1 MVQSCSS
8 VNETKVHSTA
18 HRFEPCETNKIWAL
32 IPPSLKLISKFL
44 LSGVVEDGAERGSLG
59 LKDDAKAYER

>member
-1 MVQSCSS
+1 MVQSRSS
-8 VNETKVHSTA
+8 INERKVHSTA

-32 IPPSLKLISKFL
+32 IPPSLKLTSKFL

-59 LKDDAKAYER
+59 LKDDAKTYER